1 LRAGSVRTRVTAAIT
16 VVAVLA
22 VGLFAVPLAVAA
34 ERLFREQIFDRLARD
49 ASRAAGEIP
58 VEGIGGNVPV
68 RLPQPLDKHTELGLY
83 NRAGEL
89 VAGSGPT
96 VDRAAGQVANH
107 PVSQRHHVGSQ
118 LVVTVPVRV
127 ERGSTA
133 VRAAAPYSEVTERA
147 WVAWGLMAGLALAV
161 LGIAAVLA
169 RYQAVRIAAP
179 LEQLTH
185 DANALG
191 TGNFSIR
198 ARSTGLREADEA
210 SLALQATASRLEQL
224 LERERTFSADASHQM
239 RTPLTALRLGLETA
253 VLTPGADLQDAIK
266 QALRR
271 VDRIDATLAEL
282 LALRREAASTGPVDV
297 ASVLEAGMRSRW
309 AELAD
314 GAGRPIAL
322 RTEPD
327 LPDAV
332 GTAAVIDQVVDV
344 LVSNAIE
351 HGAGS
356 ITVTARAGGTGVAID
371 VADEGPG
378 LTADAQQTAF
388 TRRPPGT
395 TSPGG
400 GSGIGLSLAR
410 ELAEAAGARLV
421 LTRSGARP
429 VFSLVLPA
437 ADDLPAQRDLPA
449 DVAGSAQQAADP
461 QRDRHDRTS
470 APETSPA
477 KPSDTSPDGTS
488 SEVKA

>member
-1 LRAGSVRTRVTAAIT
+1 MRAGSVRTRVTAAIT
-16 VVAVLA
+16 IVAVLA

-49 ASRAAGEIP
+49 ASRAAAEVPLDDSGNLP
-58 VEGIGGNVPV
+58 VP
-68 RLPQPLDKHTELGLY
+68 LPKPLDKRTQLGLY
-83 NRAGEL
+83 NRAGKL
-89 VAGSGPT
+89 VTGSGPA
-96 VDRAAGQVANH
+96 VDLAAGQVANT
-107 PVSQRHHVGSQ
+107 PVSQRHHIGNE

-127 ERGSTA
+127 EHGSTA
-133 VRAAAPYSEVTERA
+133 VRAAAPYDEVTDRA
-147 WVAWGLMAGLALAV
+147 IVAWGLMAGLALAV

-169 RYQAVRIAAP
+169 RYQAARIAAP

-224 LERERTFSADASHQM
+224 LDRERTFSADASHQM

-253 VLTPGADLQDAIK
+253 MITPGADLQSVI
-266 QALRR
+266 QEALRR
-271 VDRIDATLAEL
+271 IDRIDATLAEL
-282 LALRREAASTGPVDV
+282 LALRREGTSTGPVDV
-297 ASVLEAGMRSRW
+297 AGVLQAGLRSRW
-309 AELAD
+309 AELAE
-314 GAGRPIAL
+314 GAARPIEL
-322 RTEPD
+322 RTDPD
-327 LPDAV
+327 LPAAQ

-351 HGAGS
+351 HGAGP

-371 VADEGPG
+371 VADQGPG
-378 LTADAQQTAF
+378 LTPEAQRTAF

-395 TSPGG
+395 STPGG
-400 GSGIGLSLAR
+400 GSGIGLALAR

-437 ADDLPAQRDLPA
+437 ADDLPADGPDCDRDTRSKTTRT
-449 DVAGSAQQAADP
+449 AGGGTPNDP
-461 QRDRHDRTS
+461 S
-470 APETSPA
+470 E
-477 KPSDTSPDGTS
+477 PSTS
-488 SEVKA
+488 SEVNA